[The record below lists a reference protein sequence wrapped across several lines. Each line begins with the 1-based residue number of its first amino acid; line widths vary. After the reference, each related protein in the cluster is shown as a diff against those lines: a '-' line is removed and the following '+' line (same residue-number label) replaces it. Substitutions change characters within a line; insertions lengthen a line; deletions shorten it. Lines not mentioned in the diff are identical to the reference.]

1 MRRRAALAFIF
12 VTVLLDMLALGLIAP
27 VLAPLVVSFLG
38 GNTARAAEVYGLA
51 FTLFA
56 AMQFVA
62 SPVLGALSDRYGR
75 RPIVLLSNLGLG
87 LDYVLMALAP
97 NVGWLL
103 VGRVLSG
110 VTSASITAAGA
121 YVADVTPE
129 RERAAGFA
137 MLGAAFG
144 LGFVLGPALGGVLG
158 SLGPRVP
165 FWVAAA
171 LSLLNAS
178 YGLLVLPES
187 LPPERRAPM
196 IWRRANPVG
205 ALAILR
211 GRPTLRGLAAMMF
224 LRHVAHA
231 ALPSTF
237 VLYATYRYGWDA
249 RAVGLALAGVGVG
262 SLVVQ
267 GVLVA
272 PFVRRFGETRALLWG
287 LAFGAAGFANY
298 GLAPTGG
305 LFCIG
310 IGLLS
315 LWGLSWAASQG
326 LMTRHVGPTEQG
338 RLQGLDG
345 SLRGVADL
353 VGPGLFT
360 LTFAYFIAPG
370 RDTPGAPFLLASL
383 LQAAAIALAWRAVRS
398 APGRP
403 GHSSTR
409 GQ

>member
-1 MRRRAALAFIF
+1 MTWPGRRAALAFIF

-38 GNTARAAEVYGLA
+38 GDTARAAEIYGLA

-56 AMQFVA
+56 LMQFFA
-62 SPVLGALSDRYGR
+62 SPVLGALSDRFGR
-75 RPIVLLSNLGLG
+75 RPVVLLSNLGLG

-97 NVGWLL
+97 NVTWLL
-103 VGRVLSG
+103 FGRVLSG

-144 LGFVLGPALGGVLG
+144 VGFVLGPALGGLLG

-165 FWVAAA
+165 FWVAAG
-171 LSLLNAS
+171 LSLLNAA

-196 IWRRANPVG
+196 VWRRANPIG
-205 ALAILR
+205 SLAILK
-211 GRPTLRGLAAMMF
+211 GRAALRGLAAMMF

-249 RAVGLALAGVGVG
+249 YAVGLALAGVGVG

-287 LAFGAAGFANY
+287 LACGAAGFADY
-298 GLAPTGG
+298 GLAPTGAV
-305 LFCIG
+305 FCIG
-310 IGLLS
+310 IALLS

-326 LMTRHVGPTEQG
+326 LMTRQVGPTEQG
-338 RLQGLDG
+338 RAVLARRAAAGGRGRPRVEGDPG
-345 SLRGVADL
+345 SLRWGPRHGPHAPKRAD
-353 VGPGLFT
+353 
-360 LTFAYFIAPG
+360 
-370 RDTPGAPFLLASL
+370 
-383 LQAAAIALAWRAVRS
+383 
-398 APGRP
+398 RP
-403 GHSSTR
+403 GQPGTLLDSAIR
-409 GQ
+409 GPSVTG

>member
-1 MRRRAALAFIF
+1 VTARRQAALAFIF

-27 VLAPLVVSFLG
+27 VLAPLVVSFYG
-38 GNTARAAEVYGLA
+38 GDTARAAEIYGVA

-62 SPVLGALSDRYGR
+62 SPVLGALADRFGR

-129 RERAAGFA
+129 ERRAAGFG
-137 MLGAAFG
+137 MIGAAFG
-144 LGFVLGPALGGVLG
+144 LGFVLGPALGGLLG

-171 LSLLNAS
+171 LSLVNAA
-178 YGLLVLPES
+178 YGFFVLPES
-187 LPPERRAPM
+187 LPPERRAGFA
-196 IWRRANPVG
+196 WRRANPVG
-205 ALAILR
+205 ALVILR
-211 GRPTLRGLAAMMF
+211 GRPVLRGLASMMF

-237 VLYATYRYGWDA
+237 VLYATYRYGWDQ

-262 SLVVQ
+262 SLIVQ
-267 GVLVA
+267 GAVVA
-272 PFVRRFGETRALLWG
+272 PFVRRFGDVATLLWG
-287 LAFGAAGFANY
+287 LGFGAVGFAVY
-298 GLAPTGG
+298 GLAATGAV
-305 LFCIG
+305 FCVG
-310 IGLLS
+310 IVLLS

-326 LMTRHVGPTEQG
+326 LMTRNVGPSEQG
-338 RLQGLDG
+338 RLQGMDG
-345 SLRGVADL
+345 GLRGIADL

-360 LTFAYFIAPG
+360 LTFAHFIRAQG
-370 RDTPGAPFLLASL
+370 NGDLPGAPFLLAAG
-383 LQAAAIALAWRAVRS
+383 LQVAALAIAS
-398 APGRP
+398 AA
-403 GHSSTR
+403 T
-409 GQ
+409 

>member
-1 MRRRAALAFIF
+1 
-12 VTVLLDMLALGLIAP
+12 
-27 VLAPLVVSFLG
+27 
-38 GNTARAAEVYGLA
+38 
-51 FTLFA
+51 
-56 AMQFVA
+56 
-62 SPVLGALSDRYGR
+62 
-75 RPIVLLSNLGLG
+75 
-87 LDYVLMALAP
+87 
-97 NVGWLL
+97 
-103 VGRVLSG
+103 
-110 VTSASITAAGA
+110 
-121 YVADVTPE
+121 
-129 RERAAGFA
+129 

>member
-38 GNTARAAEVYGLA
+38 GNTVRAAEVYGLA

-196 IWRRANPVG
+196 MWRRANPVG

-287 LAFGAAGFANY
+287 LAFGAAGFADY

-383 LQAAAIALAWRAVRS
+383 LQVAAIALAWGAVRS

-403 GHSSTR
+403 GPSSTR

>member
-196 IWRRANPVG
+196 MWRRANPVG

>member
-12 VTVLLDMLALGLIAP
+12 VTVLLDMLAVGLIAP

-38 GNTARAAEVYGLA
+38 GDTARAAKVYGLA

-62 SPVLGALSDRYGR
+62 SPVLGALSDRFGR
-75 RPIVLLSNLGLG
+75 RPIVLFSNLGLG
-87 LDYVLMALAP
+87 LDYVVMALAP

-110 VTSASITAAGA
+110 LTSASITAAGA

-144 LGFVLGPALGGVLG
+144 LGFVLGPALGGLLG
-158 SLGPRVP
+158 TLGPRVP

-171 LSLLNAS
+171 LSLLNAA
-178 YGLLVLPES
+178 YGLFVLPES

-196 IWRRANPVG
+196 VWRRANPIG
-205 ALAILR
+205 ALTILK
-211 GRPTLRGLAAMMF
+211 GRAALRGLAAMMF

-231 ALPSTF
+231 ALPSMF
-237 VLYATYRYGWDA
+237 VLYTTYRFGWDA

-262 SLVVQ
+262 SLIVQ

-272 PFVRRFGETRALLWG
+272 PFVRRFGETRALIWG
-287 LAFGAAGFANY
+287 LAFGAAGFADY
-298 GLAPTGG
+298 GLAPTGAI
-305 LFCIG
+305 FCIG
-310 IGLLS
+310 IVLLS

-326 LMTRHVGPTEQG
+326 LMTRHVAPTEQG

-345 SLRGVADL
+345 SLRGIADL
-353 VGPGLFT
+353 IGPGLFT
-360 LTFAYFIAPG
+360 LTFAHFIAPG
-370 RDTPGAPFLLASL
+370 REMPGAAFLLAAL
-383 LQAAAIALAWRAVRS
+383 LQVAAIALAWQAT
-398 APGRP
+398 RP
-403 GHSSTR
+403 PPSRR